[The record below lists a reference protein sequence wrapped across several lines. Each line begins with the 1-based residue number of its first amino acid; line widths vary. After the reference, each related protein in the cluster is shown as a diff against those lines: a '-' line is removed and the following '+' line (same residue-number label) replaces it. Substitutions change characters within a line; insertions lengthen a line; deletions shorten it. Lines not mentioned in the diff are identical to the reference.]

1 MLRNG
6 RIHRSEKP
14 GYTQETLSNW
24 RVYPA
29 HCNLRKLVPSKK
41 DPVQPKR
48 KKEAKKEKATIAKR
62 VKFKVLNAKG
72 TSFFLSEKPKVTKA

>member
-1 MLRNG
+1 MLCNKRSNRN
-6 RIHRSEKP
+6 EKP
-14 GYTQETLSNW
+14 EYCNCRAS
-24 RVYPA
+24 PA

-48 KKEAKKEKATIAKR
+48 KKETKKKKTTITKR

-72 TSFFLSEKPKVTKA
+72 TSFFFPVGSAA